1 MPNPSDTDSNLADP
15 SIIELV
21 AERLQELRKRL
32 LDASRRNPL
41 VSIPFRPNSTNIL
54 RVVDELP
61 DVLRFNLASGTS
73 MRLVALPALEVEL
86 PDEQTDAFLDA
97 LYRLRNEDEEYL
109 AEIEALDSEAQDFE
123 QMTLD
128 LERALKDR
136 LRADLGLPQR
146 QTKEKLSLAEHA
158 KAHGVSPSYS
168 LPVPE
173 EEHEDGRHNDTDIQT
188 LILPDKLSR
197 VAKGI
202 LEKGRGFERETGV
215 NVLHVA
221 FGLLEWKS
229 PDDRDNY
236 VSPLLLME
244 IRITRKQSPRGSEFH
259 LVGEGSISVNT
270 TLKQKLFSEHRLDL
284 PEYISGSV
292 ENYFAEVAD
301 AAPPGWEW
309 SVRREVAIGIFPSSK
324 IAMYHDLDP
333 AKRPVAE
340 NEVIG
345 RLLATSGSGKAAYA
359 DVYSTDD
366 PEITRK
372 VPYLVMDADAS
383 QYSALVDVADGAHVS
398 IEGPPGSGKSQT
410 IVNLIAAALAD
421 NKKVLFAAEKLTA
434 LDVVKNRLEAASLGE
449 FILPLQAG
457 RGTKEKIYN
466 SLEERLSMGQAD
478 EDARRKFASR
488 RGALEQRLRV
498 LQDYLDAL
506 SADFGSSGYSVYD
519 VIGYGITTSDDRD
532 SVPKAVRR
540 ISVPDCER
548 LGMAQIETIISDAE
562 SLAERLG
569 RVNRMPAFWLDSAA
583 MILNRDDAED
593 VCESLDGLAGRME
606 AFICRVAESMAAPL
620 IAQDPFAAGF
630 PNLLDL
636 LHKIETRGS
645 EVDPDMVER
654 LSDPAARL
662 AVQDLC
668 SQIRER
674 RTLTAQLMRH
684 LKEPEAWNLLD
695 QMRSALSFAKTQ
707 GDIIDPLAHSR
718 RIEEIRVK
726 LEDLYQQHSLAADLP
741 GDWAARTER
750 PLSVIHGEASRLVAS
765 PDHALAFRRADP
777 KRVAGGRAEKL
788 KEGARDLS
796 EKLGY
801 IQQALP
807 HAGKHAESHLRRAAA
822 TIANAGMFRFMSGE
836 FKAARNYYVN
846 ILGGSAKDDRKTMVE
861 RLKAYADWLGKE
873 RAFAGDADFW
883 QSFGETFVSLS
894 TNLNKIDEM
903 VALHNLC
910 DEISD
915 GDTKLYMALEE
926 ADLSKVENFVE
937 YAGWSRFSLSELKV
951 EIELLKGRLTC
962 EEALEKAAGAHRD
975 LFTGVTAVPQEA
987 IADMLQCKEREQE
1000 LTVLIER
1007 SEAADVIGDRFAGT
1021 RTLTETLIVECSVAE
1036 LVAGAADPVF
1046 ILSALKSGAVGSL
1059 VTEVA
1064 DLTKEREA
1072 IDAETASISL
1082 MLQLPEDLATPD
1094 ALSARL
1100 SDLRAA
1106 AADPSGLMERARLR
1120 RSEDMLRDQGFGK
1133 LVDWVLLEGEAFDPA
1148 RLAPIVRSII
1158 AKSMADR
1165 AYEIHDASLRGSNG
1179 ADFDRIRAEFVEKD
1193 RLLIRMSREVV
1204 RNHLVGSANPP
1215 SGNSIGR
1222 KSTFTE
1228 MSLIR
1233 NEMGKKRNQIGV
1245 RELTRRA
1252 GRALLELKP
1261 CWMMSPLAVANYLHD
1276 GMTFDLVVIDEA
1288 SQMTPENAIGA
1299 LSRARQAVVVGDTK
1313 QLPPTSFF
1321 QKILDDGDVDEDLR
1335 EDSESVL
1342 DMANMAFRPV
1352 RQLRWH
1358 YRSRHS
1364 ALIRFSNEWMYDG
1377 KLTIFPSAREDDPEF
1392 GVHLEEVPGIYKGR
1406 TNQIEARAIVTA
1418 VVAHMRD
1425 APDLSLGVCTMN
1437 SDQKE
1442 LIREEFERE
1451 LERNHHVQ
1459 AYVREWQERNDS
1471 LEEFFIKNLET
1482 IQGDERDVMFIST
1495 LYGPEAAGGRPHQR
1509 FGPINSAHGHRRL
1522 NVLFT
1527 RAKRKIVTFTSLRP
1541 TDILVNESKN
1551 RGVQMFRAWLEY
1563 CATGNIPDK
1572 ADTGGGEA
1580 ENPFEDYVI
1589 TQIEA
1594 LGCEAVPQVGAAGY
1608 RIDIGVRHPDW
1619 PYGYLLGVECDGASY
1634 HSSSSSRDRDRLRQE
1649 VLEGLGWRFHRIWST
1664 DWFNDTRTQVERLKE
1679 AIDAALEAAQAE
1691 QATKESLNKKTV
1703 LAKRPEE
1710 ENLESARGRNDT
1722 VDVLLPDEPAAQTR
1736 LFDDEEN
1743 ANPETPASVKLE
1755 VSTVPA
1761 GANGTEEFETIR
1773 LGSNVKIE
1781 NLSEKGRMFAF
1792 TLVNEGNDLDN
1803 GKLSVHA
1810 PLGSAL
1816 IDCQVGDTIEY
1827 QVGVEI
1833 KEVRIL
1839 EVT

>member
-1 MPNPSDTDSNLADP
+1 MPQSSAADKNLADP

-21 AERLQELRKRL
+21 AERLEELRKRL
-32 LDASRRNPL
+32 LDGSRRNPL

-61 DVLRFNLASGTS
+61 DVLRFNLASGTP
-73 MRLVALPALEVEL
+73 MRLVPLPALEVEL
-86 PDEQTDAFLDA
+86 PDEQTDVFLDV
-97 LYRLRNEDEEYL
+97 LYRARNEDKEYL
-109 AEIEALDSEAQDFE
+109 AGIAALNSETDDIEQK
-123 QMTLD
+123 TLD
-128 LERALKDR
+128 LERTLKDR
-136 LRADLGLPQR
+136 LRADLGLPER
-146 QTKEKLSLAEHA
+146 QTKENLSLTEHA
-158 KAHGVSPSYS
+158 KAHGISPSYS
-168 LPVPE
+168 LPLPE
-173 EEHEDGRHNDTDIQT
+173 DEHDDGRHNDADIQT
-188 LILPDKLSR
+188 LVLPDRLTR
-197 VAKGI
+197 IAKGI

-244 IRITRKQSPRGSEFH
+244 IRLTRKQSPRGSEFH
-259 LVGEGSISVNT
+259 LVGEGAVSVNT
-270 TLKQKLFSEHRLDL
+270 TLKQKLLSEHRLDL
-284 PEYISGSV
+284 PEYSSGSV
-292 ENYFAEVAD
+292 ENYFSEVANT
-301 AAPPGWEW
+301 APPSWKW
-309 SVRREVAIGIFPSSK
+309 SVRREVVIGIFPSSK

-333 AKRPVAE
+333 ARRPVAE
-340 NEVIG
+340 SEVVG
-345 RLLATSGSGKAAYA
+345 RLLATTGSGKAAYA
-359 DVYSTDD
+359 DIYSTDD
-366 PEITRK
+366 PQTMRK

-421 NKKVLFAAEKLTA
+421 NKKVLFVAEKLTA
-434 LDVVKNRLEAASLGE
+434 LDVVKNRLEAANLGE

-457 RGTKEKIYN
+457 RGTKEKIYH
-466 SLEERLSMGQAD
+466 SLEERLSMGPVD
-478 EDARRKFASR
+478 EGPQRKFASR
-488 RGALEQRLRV
+488 RGALEQRLKV

-506 SADFGSSGYSVYD
+506 SANFGSSGYSVYD
-519 VIGYGITTSDDRD
+519 VIGYGISTSDERDR
-532 SVPKAVRR
+532 VPKPVRR
-540 ISVPDCER
+540 ISLPDCEK
-548 LGMAQIETIISDAE
+548 LGMAQIETIVSYAE
-562 SLAERLG
+562 SLAERLE
-569 RVNRMPAFWLDSAA
+569 RVKGMPTLWLDSTA

-593 VCESLDGLAGRME
+593 ICESLDALATRME
-606 AFICRVAESMAAPL
+606 AFVFQVDESLAAPL
-620 IAQDPFAAGF
+620 IGQDFFVSNFPHLLGF
-630 PNLLDL
+630 LRE
-636 LHKIETRGS
+636 IEARGS
-645 EVDPDMVER
+645 EVDLDMVER
-654 LSDPAARL
+654 LSDL
-662 AVQDLC
+662 AVRRAVEELC

-674 RTLTAQLMRH
+674 QTLTAQLMRYMN
-684 LKEPEAWNLLD
+684 EPEAWGLLD
-695 QMRSALSFAKTQ
+695 QLRGAASFAKTH
-707 GDIIDPLAHSR
+707 GDIIDPSIHSR
-718 RIEEIRVK
+718 RIEELRVK
-726 LEDLYQQHSLAADLP
+726 MADLEQQLSLASDLP
-741 GDWAARTER
+741 GDWAARSAQ
-750 PLSVIHGEASRLVAS
+750 PLSVIHSEASRLLAYS
-765 PDHALAFRRADP
+765 DHALAFRKADSKRLASLRADEL
-777 KRVAGGRAEKL
+777 KKL
-788 KEGARDLS
+788 VRDLNF
-796 EKLGY
+796 ELDHIRRGLP
-801 IQQALP
+801 QAGI
-807 HAGKHAESHLRRAAA
+807 HDESTMRRAAA
-822 TIANAGMFRFMSGE
+822 TIADAGIFRFMSGE
-836 FKAARNYYVN
+836 FKAARNTYVN
-846 ILGGSAKDDRKTMVE
+846 GLGGHKKDNCEIMAS
-861 RLKAYADWLGKE
+861 RLNTYADWLAKK
-873 RAFAGDADFW
+873 RTFAQDSDFW
-883 QSFGETFVSLS
+883 ESFGENFAGLS
-894 TNLNKIDEM
+894 TNLNKIDEL
-903 VALHNLC
+903 VALHDLC
-910 DEISD
+910 HEIAG

-926 ADLSKVENFVE
+926 ADLSSVKKFVG
-937 YAGWSRFSLSELKV
+937 YSGRSKFSLSELKGG
-951 EIELLKGRLTC
+951 IELLKARFAC
-962 EEALEKAAGAHRD
+962 EEVLKKEAQTHLD
-975 LFTGVTAVPQEA
+975 LFADVTAVPLEA
-987 IADMLQCKEREQE
+987 IAENLERKEREQE
-1000 LTVLIER
+1000 LTDSIEQ
-1007 SEAADVIGDRFAGT
+1007 SVAAEFLGERFAGT
-1021 RTLTETLIVECSVAE
+1021 RTPTDTLIVECSVAE
-1036 LVAGAADPVF
+1036 LVARAPEPAF
-1046 ILSALKSGAVGSL
+1046 ILSALKLGTIGSL
-1059 VTEVA
+1059 VTEVGG
-1064 DLTKEREA
+1064 LTAEREA
-1072 IDAETASISL
+1072 IDAETARISQI
-1082 MLQLPEDLATPD
+1082 LQLPGNLATPD
-1094 ALSARL
+1094 ALFDRL
-1100 SDLRAA
+1100 SDMRAA

-1120 RSEDMLRDQGFGK
+1120 KAEDTLRDQGFTK
-1133 LVDWVLLEGEAFDPA
+1133 LVDWVLSEGEAFDLT
-1148 RLAPIVRSII
+1148 RLGSIVRSII

-1165 AYEIHDASLRGSNG
+1165 AYEIHDASLQGIDG
-1179 ADFDRIRAEFVEKD
+1179 EEFDRIRAEFVEKD
-1193 RLLIRMSREVV
+1193 RLLVRMSREVV
-1204 RNHLVGSANPP
+1204 RNYLVSSANPP
-1215 SGNSIGR
+1215 MGNGIGR
-1222 KSTFTE
+1222 KSTFTD

-1321 QKILDDGDVDEDLR
+1321 QKILDDADVDEDLR

-1342 DMANMAFRPV
+1342 EMANMAFRPV

-1377 KLTIFPSAREDDPEF
+1377 KLTIFPSAREDDLDF
-1392 GVHLEEVPGIYKGR
+1392 GVHLEEVHGVYRAR
-1406 TNQIEARAIVTA
+1406 TNQIEARAVVMA
-1418 VVAHMRD
+1418 VVAHMKET
-1425 APDLSLGVCTMN
+1425 PDLSLGVCTMN

-1451 LERNHHVQ
+1451 LERNPHVQ
-1459 AYVREWQERNDS
+1459 TYVREWQERNDS

-1495 LYGPEAAGGRPHQR
+1495 LYGPEAVGARTHQR

-1541 TDILVNESKN
+1541 TDILVSEGKN

-1572 ADTGGGEA
+1572 ADIGGGVA

-1589 TQIEA
+1589 SQIEA

-1679 AIDAALEAAQAE
+1679 AIGAALAAAQAE
-1691 QATKESLNKKTV
+1691 QATKEARNKKAV
-1703 LAKRPEE
+1703 AAKYQEE
-1710 ENLESARGRNDT
+1710 EDVETAREPIETIDM
-1722 VDVLLPDEPAAQTR
+1722 LLPGELTTQR
-1736 LFDDEEN
+1736 GLFDKDEN
-1743 ANPETPASVKLE
+1743 ANRE
-1755 VSTVPA
+1755 VSPVPA
-1761 GANGTEEFETIR
+1761 APNGSETIR

-1781 NLSEKGRMFAF
+1781 NLSEKGRRLAF

-1816 IDCQVGDTIEY
+1816 IDCEVGDTIEY

-1839 EVT
+1839 EVN